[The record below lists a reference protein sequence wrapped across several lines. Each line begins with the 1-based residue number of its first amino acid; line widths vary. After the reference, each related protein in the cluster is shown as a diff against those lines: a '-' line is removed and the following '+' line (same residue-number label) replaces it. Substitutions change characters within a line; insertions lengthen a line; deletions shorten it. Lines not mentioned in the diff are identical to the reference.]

1 MNTFKRIHRKKNR
14 EHGVALVAALI
25 ALLLISAI
33 TAGMI
38 ILSNTETNTSANFRD
53 EQTAFFSAKA
63 GMEEVRDR
71 LQKGAPNSLRAVGIL
86 PTTAPGVGTSGVLY
100 ILNPA
105 NGEVVAPWSAANKYP
120 DDEIC
125 KENNTIPCSS
135 GLPTGGGWYTTTTA
149 SPTYAA
155 NPVYNWKWVR
165 LTLKQ
170 NNSVAPYYT
179 NGNSATTSQVFW
191 NGTNECLAA
200 SPTCIPVQ
208 LPVYN
213 VTALAVT
220 PSGSR
225 RMVQTE
231 VAEDQVVFKAPAAL
245 TLDGTGD
252 AFGSGNSS
260 QFNVDGNDHPGCGVA
275 ATGGALP
282 AVGVT
287 DPADVAAVTAGI
299 PNNRQKNYTGVDGT
313 TPDVKDI
320 SSTLPSNMQ
329 SVTSLQQ
336 LVSTLKNS
344 ITQPV
349 INGPAS
355 NPSNVGTAAAPQIIY
370 VNGDLT
376 LTGNTTGYGIL
387 IVTGTLTAKGTSGW
401 NGIVLVV
408 GSGNAQLDGT
418 TSWNGA
424 VLVANTKTGL
434 PGNLNVLGPTT
445 TGVNGGGN
453 GGINYSSGCIA
464 QASTLST
471 FHVIAIRE
479 LMN

>member
-1 MNTFKRIHRKKNR
+1 MNTFKRIHKKKNR
-14 EHGVALVAALI
+14 EHGVALIAALI

-63 GMEEVRDR
+63 GVEEVRDR
-71 LQKGAPNSLRAVGIL
+71 LRKNATNTLRTVGIL
-86 PTTAPGVGTSGVLY
+86 PTALPGAGANGVLY

-105 NGEVVAPWSAANKYP
+105 NGEVVAPWNPGNKYP

-125 KENNTIPCSS
+125 KENNNIPCSS

-155 NPVYNWKWVR
+155 NPVYSWKWVR

-170 NNSVAPYYT
+170 NNSLAPYYT
-179 NGNSATTSQVFW
+179 NGNSATNSQVFW

-200 SPTCIPVQ
+200 SPTCNPVQ

-225 RMVQTE
+225 RMVQSE
-231 VAEDQVVFKAPAAL
+231 VAEDQLVFQAPAAL

-252 AFGSGNSS
+252 SYGGGNSS

-275 ATGGALP
+275 ATGPALP
-282 AVGVT
+282 GVGVT
-287 DPADVAAVTAGI
+287 NPVDVAAVTAGI
-299 PNNRQKNYTGVDGT
+299 PSNRQDNYTGVDGT

-329 SVTSLQQ
+329 SVSALQT
-336 LVSTLKNS
+336 LVSTIKNS
-344 ITQPV
+344 VTQPI
-349 INGPAS
+349 INGPATD
-355 NPSNVGTAAAPQIIY
+355 PSNMGTASAPQIMY

-376 LTGNTTGYGIL
+376 LDGNYTGYGIL
-387 IVTGTLTAKGTSGW
+387 VVTGTLTAKGTSGW

-408 GSGNAQLDGT
+408 GAGNAQLDGT
-418 TSWNGA
+418 TIWNGA

-434 PGNLNVLGPTT
+434 AGNLNVLGGTT
-445 TGVNGGGN
+445 TGINGGGN
-453 GGINYSSGCIA
+453 GGIYYSSGCIA
-464 QASTLST
+464 QASTLTT

>member
-1 MNTFKRIHRKKNR
+1 MNTFKRIHKKKNR
-14 EHGVALVAALI
+14 EHGVALIAALI

-63 GMEEVRDR
+63 GVEEVRDR
-71 LQKGAPNSLRAVGIL
+71 LRKNATNTLRTVGIL
-86 PTTAPGVGTSGVLY
+86 PTALPGAGANGVLY

-105 NGEVVAPWSAANKYP
+105 NGEVVAPWNPGNKYP
-120 DDEIC
+120 DNEIC
-125 KENNTIPCSS
+125 KENNNIPCSS

-155 NPVYNWKWVR
+155 NPVYSWKWVR

-170 NNSVAPYYT
+170 NNSLAPYYT
-179 NGNSATTSQVFW
+179 NGNSATNSQVFW

-200 SPTCIPVQ
+200 SPTCNPVQ

-225 RMVQTE
+225 RMVQSE
-231 VAEDQVVFKAPAAL
+231 VAEDQLVFQAPAAL

-252 AFGSGNSS
+252 SYGGGSSS

-275 ATGGALP
+275 ATGPALP

-287 DPADVAAVTAGI
+287 NPVDVAAVTAGI
-299 PNNRQKNYTGVDGT
+299 PSNRQDNYTGVDGT

-329 SVTSLQQ
+329 SVSALQT
-336 LVSTLKNS
+336 LVSTIKNS
-344 ITQPV
+344 VTQPI
-349 INGPAS
+349 INGPAT
-355 NPSNVGTAAAPQIIY
+355 NPSNMGTASAPQIMY

-376 LTGNTTGYGIL
+376 LDGSYTGYGIL
-387 IVTGTLTAKGTSGW
+387 VVTGTLTAKGTSGW

-408 GSGNAQLDGT
+408 GAGNAQLDGT
-418 TSWNGA
+418 TIWNGA

-434 PGNLNVLGPTT
+434 AGNLNVLGGTT
-445 TGVNGGGN
+445 SGINGGGN
-453 GGINYSSGCIA
+453 GGIYYSSGCIA
-464 QASTLST
+464 QASTLTT

>member
-14 EHGVALVAALI
+14 ERGVALVAALI

-63 GMEEVRDR
+63 GIEEVRDR
-71 LQKGAPNSLRAVGIL
+71 LRKNATNTIRTAGIL
-86 PTTAPGVGTSGVLY
+86 PTTPAGAGTSGVLY

-105 NGEVVAPWSAANKYP
+105 NGEVVAPWSASNKYP

-125 KENNTIPCSS
+125 KENTTVACSS
-135 GLPTGGGWYTTTTA
+135 GLPSGGGWYTTTTA

-165 LTLKQ
+165 VTLKQ

-200 SPTCIPVQ
+200 SPTCNPVQ

-213 VTALAVT
+213 LTALAVT

-231 VAEDQVVFKAPAAL
+231 VAEDQLVFQAPAAL

-252 AFGSGNSS
+252 AYGGGNSS
-260 QFNVDGNDHPGCGVA
+260 QFNVDGTDHPGCGVA
-275 ATGGALP
+275 ATGPALP

-329 SVTSLQQ
+329 SVSALQT

-344 ITQPV
+344 VTQPV
-349 INGPAS
+349 INGPAT
-355 NPSNVGTAAAPQIIY
+355 NPSNMGTASAPQIMY

-376 LTGNTTGYGIL
+376 LDGNYTGYGIL
-387 IVTGTLTAKGTSGW
+387 VVTGTLTAKGTSGW

-408 GSGNAQLDGT
+408 GAGNAQLDGT
-418 TSWNGA
+418 TVWNGA

-453 GGINYSSGCIA
+453 GGVFYSSGCIA
-464 QASTLST
+464 QASTLTT